1 MAVVGVFPSIR
12 RVSNSAAENPP
23 LPKSLLDILEALK
36 SAKGSP
42 DPITR
47 ENAQSR
53 LGGLVDAAKAEVP
66 SLAKLEFIHAWIP
79 IGQIFE
85 HHGADYF
92 PSALAAYELALEVF
106 PAGETANNPNVWR
119 ARAVA
124 WMNVGNIQQKLGNT
138 QAGIAAY
145 ETSLEHLGRMTP
157 SDIDASIMAGALWL
171 NRGSALQRQNDP
183 QKRDEIIR
191 SFQSALDVLAPLDQT
206 IPHVVHLGGAAR
218 LNLAAAFL
226 SGQTPEVEKAFDL
239 AKGVVTSFNEREASD
254 PQFADISLRARKM
267 ICEIAGFRIN
277 NSGDDLE
284 KRMENIGL
292 GTDTAEEALSLAAHW
307 DKNGVFGFR
316 GVVGWFFQFALAI
329 YARFQPQ
336 FLSEFVVETLSS
348 AGTPPDWKAAAEL
361 NKMAIAGIQG
371 AEANV
376 QGELSRRTNPEEVAH
391 LNAIL
396 DTLKEARA
404 SIGVVQA

>member
-1 MAVVGVFPSIR
+1 MAVIDVLPSIR
-12 RVSNSAAENPP
+12 RVSNSASENPS
-23 LPKSLLDILEALK
+23 LPKSLLDVVEALK
-36 SAKGSP
+36 SAKGSA
-42 DPITR
+42 DPISR

-53 LGGLVDAAKAEVP
+53 LGSLVDAAKAEVP

-92 PSALAAYELALEVF
+92 PSALAAYEVALEVF
-106 PAGETANNPNVWR
+106 PLGETAENPNVWR

-124 WMNVGNIQQKLGNT
+124 WMNIGNIQQKLGNA
-138 QAGIAAY
+138 QAGISAY
-145 ETSLEHLGRMTP
+145 ETSLDHLKRMAP
-157 SDIDASIMAGALWL
+157 SDADASIMAGALWL

-183 QKRDEIIR
+183 QQRDEIIR
-191 SFQSALDVLAPLDQT
+191 SFQSALDVLAPLDQS

-218 LNLAAAFL
+218 LNLAAALL
-226 SGQTPEVEKAFDL
+226 SGQTPEVERAFEL
-239 AKGVVTSFNEREASD
+239 AKGVISSFAEREASD

-267 ICEIAGFRIN
+267 VCEIAGFRIN
-277 NSGDDLE
+277 SAGADME

-336 FLSEFVVETLSS
+336 FLSEFVVETLAG
-348 AGTPPDWKAAAEL
+348 AGTPPDWKTAAEL
-361 NKMAIAGIQG
+361 NKMAVAGIQG

-376 QGELSRRTNPEEVAH
+376 QGELGRRTNPDEVTH
-391 LNAIL
+391 LNGIL
-396 DTLKEARA
+396 DTLKEART
-404 SIGVVQA
+404 SLGVIQA